1 MGKKVRVT
9 KQEALTMFRECV
21 RCTEFN
27 GDIIAKREAWS
38 DFTDGLCKDGLITQK
53 QYDNWS
59 NPY

>member
-27 GDIIAKREAWS
+27 GDAIAKREAWNDYVDS
-38 DFTDGLCKDGLITQK
+38 LNKDGLVSDK
-53 QYDNWS
+53 QANTRS